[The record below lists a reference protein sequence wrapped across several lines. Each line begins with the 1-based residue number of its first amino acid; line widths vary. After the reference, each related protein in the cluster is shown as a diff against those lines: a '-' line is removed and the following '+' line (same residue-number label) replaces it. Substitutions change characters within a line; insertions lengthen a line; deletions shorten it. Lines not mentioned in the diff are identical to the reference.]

1 MISHR
6 ILQSSAKRISEAV
19 LKGVCPLGGSVG
31 NLSDEKG
38 TEPCS
43 GSSSF
48 AKRPEPRQRGGVI
61 EMNNQP
67 DAEIAARG
75 LNRLKNAVA
84 VSQTG
89 HRNVMETDVG
99 HEEAQR
105 PNRESVETEKRNA
118 RLCCVSR
125 AFPFLNRAWQLHLA
139 DTAIIWTVQT
149 MALHARRDECE
160 SYFFAS
166 VDQVHA
172 TTTQENTPLSD
183 TERQQLYRAAKS
195 VKERLQ
201 TRMMADYFE
210 SVRSLSRRELIET
223 KPFLYFLRTV
233 AETLDGLRTH
243 YLQAA
248 TGADLHR
255 LLARSKAACTLLNL
269 WELGGRDDNETAIP
283 VKALYSDAVAVI
295 IKSENWLKEG
305 RCVFHDGQITNTACQ

>member
-1 MISHR
+1 
-6 ILQSSAKRISEAV
+6 
-19 LKGVCPLGGSVG
+19 
-31 NLSDEKG
+31 
-38 TEPCS
+38 
-43 GSSSF
+43 
-48 AKRPEPRQRGGVI
+48 
-61 EMNNQP
+61 MNNQP
-67 DAEIAARG
+67 DAKITVRG

-84 VSQTG
+84 VSQTR

-118 RLCCVSR
+118 RLRCVSR

-139 DTAIIWTVQT
+139 DTAIILTVQT

-160 SYFFAS
+160 SFFFAS
-166 VDQVHA
+166 VDQAYA

-183 TERQQLYRAAKS
+183 TERRQIYLAAKS

-210 SVRSLSRRELIET
+210 SVRSLSRRELIGT
-223 KPFLYFLRTV
+223 KPFPCFLRTV

-248 TGADLHR
+248 AGADLHR
-255 LLARSKAACTLLNL
+255 LLARCNAACTLLNL
-269 WELGGRDDNETAIP
+269 WELGARDDNETAIP

-305 RCVFHDGQITNTACQ
+305 RCVFHD